1 MQTGLRVPKAKT
13 AMMEGGSV
21 LTEEKDDH
29 RRLSSESYLENPN
42 RWSEQE
48 QYVNWFERGVV
59 TKPYD

>member
-21 LTEEKDDH
+21 LMDEH
-29 RRLSSESYLENPN
+29 RRLSGESYLENPN